1 MNDTLSISAAV
12 RPASTFAPGIFLD
25 IKAIRQREEDWLA
38 RTPAGTLMAAAG
50 AAVADV
56 ALRLWKTLPADAPVL
71 LLVGP
76 GNNGGDALVAGRILA
91 RHGLRVTAAIFDG
104 LTGQPPEAAD
114 ARGAWH
120 AWQAD
125 GHAFIPLTEAA
136 RHLQAAMLVIDGLF
150 GIGLSRPL
158 QGALARL
165 VQAVADAGATVLA
178 IDVPSGLDAD
188 RGAAVGDGA
197 LMHAD
202 HTVTMIADKPGLHTG
217 EGLVH
222 AGTVWLAPL
231 HHEPVAAA
239 VTPVEDEG
247 LPPARA
253 DEPAPPPSASLDQ
266 TALEAAR
273 TPADTPPPP
282 ALASCS
288 PAPDCG
294 LRLDAGWVARHLPV
308 RRRDAH
314 KGTAGDVLILG
325 GRLGMGGAA
334 RLAAR
339 GATAAGAGR
348 VWIATEAPHS
358 SPVDPQH
365 PETMQ
370 FTWRGDGLLP
380 GQASV
385 LVLGCGLG
393 QDATAHR
400 WLQQAVATGAPL
412 LIDADA
418 LGLLAARPD
427 ALSAGA
433 SPSAL
438 ILTPHPLE
446 AARLLDSSVAQ
457 VQANRIGAART
468 LAARFGAVVVLK
480 GAGSVVARADGC
492 YAING
497 SGHPVLGTAGTG
509 DVLAGTIGALL
520 AGLLRQ
526 RRPAAEAAWRA
537 ACLGTWLHG
546 RAGECLARQ
555 AGPAG
560 IPASQFSSQY
570 PLIFRALLRVS

>member
-1 MNDTLSISAAV
+1 M
-12 RPASTFAPGIFLD
+12 R
-25 IKAIRQREEDWLA
+25 
-38 RTPAGTLMAAAG
+38 
-50 AAVADV
+50 
-56 ALRLWKTLPADAPVL
+56 
-71 LLVGP
+71 
-76 GNNGGDALVAGRILA
+76 
-91 RHGLRVTAAIFDG
+91 
-104 LTGQPPEAAD
+104 
-114 ARGAWH
+114 
-120 AWQAD
+120 
-125 GHAFIPLTEAA
+125 
-136 RHLQAAMLVIDGLF
+136 
-150 GIGLSRPL
+150 
-158 QGALARL
+158 
-165 VQAVADAGATVLA
+165 
-178 IDVPSGLDAD
+178 
-188 RGAAVGDGA
+188 
-197 LMHAD
+197 AD

-231 HHEPVAAA
+231 HHDPATAAL
-239 VTPVEDEG
+239 TPVTDEG
-247 LPPARA
+247 LPPARTEKSA
-253 DEPAPPPSASLDQ
+253 TPPSGPLDE
-266 TALEAAR
+266 ALVATPH
-273 TPADTPPPP
+273 TPAQALPPP
-282 ALASCS
+282 ALAPCS
-288 PAPDCG
+288 PAPDFG
-294 LRLDAGWVARHLPV
+294 LRLDAGWAARHLPV

-325 GRLGMGGAA
+325 GRLGMAGAA

-348 VWIATEAPHS
+348 VWIATEAPHA

-370 FTWRGDGLLP
+370 FSWRGDGLLP
-380 GQASV
+380 GQAPV
-385 LVLGCGLG
+385 LVVGCGLG
-393 QDATAHR
+393 QDTTSQR

-457 VQANRIGAART
+457 VQADRISAART
-468 LAARFGAVVVLK
+468 LAARFGSVVVLK
-480 GAGSVVARADGC
+480 GAGSIVARADGC

-526 RRPAAEAAWRA
+526 RLPAAEATWLA

-560 IPASQFSSQY
+560 IPASQFVSQY
-570 PLIFRALLRVS
+570 PLIFRALLRESWTRAPSGYAAEAPAAVDPRCAGIRSLPVQSPR